1 MAEQKREVEHQLSFN
16 HDALL
21 NDLSD
26 EAFHFCVDKLYP
38 LFNYRILKKED
49 IRRIDLLE
57 QITVLFDGV
66 PKTEKGKSSGSI
78 NYYFY
83 IIRKYFESF
92 IGAVKGEQAEK
103 YHKRAFEIM
112 DLTNRDSLTFDEVE
126 DVLTVFV
133 SSIRSLNQSNQLD
146 GKKYLFYKCRLD
158 LEVEDADLLESIWK
172 NKNFIPNDIAQ
183 KKKRGIATRNKS
195 KDDKEIDF
203 ALKFTYI
210 NSLLY
215 LARGLDQRG
224 EFGAE
229 E

>member
-1 MAEQKREVEHQLSFN
+1 MAEQKREVEHQISFN
-16 HDALL
+16 HTALL
-21 NDLSD
+21 NGLS
-26 EAFHFCVDKLYP
+26 EPAFRFCVDKLYP

-57 QITVLFDGV
+57 QLTILFESI
-66 PKTEKGKSSGSI
+66 PKTDEGKTRGSC

-83 IIRKYFESF
+83 IIRKYFNSF
-92 IGAVKGEQAEK
+92 MGAVKGDQAEK
-103 YHKRAFEIM
+103 YQKRIFEIM
-112 DLTNRDSLTFDEVE
+112 DLTNHDSLLFDEVE
-126 DVLTVFV
+126 DVLTVFI
-133 SSIRSLNQSNQLD
+133 SSIRTLKQANQLD
-146 GKKYLFYKCRLD
+146 GKRYLFYNCRLD
-158 LEVEDADLLESIWK
+158 LEVDDADLLESIWK
-172 NKNFIPNDIAQ
+172 NKNFIPNDIVQ

>member
-112 DLTNRDSLTFDEVE
+112 DLTKHDSLYWDEIE

-133 SSIRSLNQSNQLD
+133 SCLR
-146 GKKYLFYKCRLD
+146 
-158 LEVEDADLLESIWK
+158 V
-172 NKNFIPNDIAQ
+172 
-183 KKKRGIATRNKS
+183 
-195 KDDKEIDF
+195 
-203 ALKFTYI
+203 
-210 NSLLY
+210 
-215 LARGLDQRG
+215 LDQHNIQMI
-224 EFGAE
+224 
-229 E
+229 

>member
-112 DLTNRDSLTFDEVE
+112 DLTKHDSLYWDEIE

-133 SSIRSLNQSNQLD
+133 SCLRVLD
-146 GKKYLFYKCRLD
+146 QHNMINGKQYFLHDCSLD
-158 LEVEDADLLESIWK
+158 LRIEDADLLESIWK
-172 NKNFIPNDIAQ
+172 NKDFIPNDIVP
-183 KKKRGIATRNKS
+183 KKKRGIVTINKS
-195 KDDKEIDF
+195 KDEKEIDF